1 MTDKQELV
9 VLLGAGASAH
19 VGVPM
24 TPALTTEVV
33 QYPLKGIVKDRLLW
47 MIDPRFKSPLSI
59 PAKGGDFDA
68 IDRTKQAPDFSQTTA
83 IYQAVLDTL
92 KTRFDSPNFEHI
104 LAALEDLEAI
114 SSTQQNKMVDD
125 FRAVIAPFVTISP
138 NQPMFSQPIFLHI
151 AIEELVKLI
160 SKIFQKKLA
169 QRANPE
175 AETKA
180 FFEVLRND
188 FRVSVFNL
196 NYDNLLELSGF
207 PLEDGFIDNRGD
219 FKAFSIKA
227 FQHALS
233 TGKELHCHLHGSLLY
248 GYPRSAP
255 DLMSQLVK
263 YPNPALALQALE
275 GIGVSGT
282 NVKGS
287 NVTGRPLISGFNKLS
302 KLHYSAAPYRAY
314 FRAFGDCL
322 ARNKRL
328 LIVGYGGYDD
338 HINSLIREYMSKHGQ
353 DKRVAYILPRH
364 GKDIGR
370 HPTNGDRLMLEMS
383 HPTDFGHS
391 RTAYYDATNHP
402 VEFSTY
408 GNLALCA
415 AGFPLQKPESLGKII
430 DFLKS

>member
-33 QYPLKGIVKDRLLW
+33 QYQLKGIVKDRLLW
-47 MIDPRFKSPLSI
+47 VNDPRFQSPLSI
-59 PAKGGDFDA
+59 PAKAGAFEA
-68 IDRTKQAPDFSQTTA
+68 IDRTKQAPDFMQTTA

-92 KTRFDSPNFEHI
+92 ETIFDSPNFEHI

-114 SSTQQNKMVDD
+114 SSTQQNKKVDD
-125 FRAVIAPFVTISP
+125 FRTVIAPFVMIS
-138 NQPMFSQPIFLHI
+138 QSHPMFSQPIFLHI

-160 SKIFQKKLA
+160 SKIFQMKLA
-169 QRANPE
+169 QIANPE
-175 AETKA
+175 AETKT
-180 FFEVLRND
+180 FFEGLRND

-207 PLEDGFIDNRGD
+207 PLQDGFIDDRGD
-219 FKAFSIKA
+219 FKEFSIKG
-227 FQHALS
+227 FQDALS

-248 GYPRSAP
+248 GYSRRAT

-263 YPNPALALQALE
+263 YPNPASALLALE

-287 NVTGRPLISGFNKLS
+287 DVTGRPLISGFNKLS

-322 ARNKRL
+322 ARSKRL

-338 HINSLIREYMSKHGQ
+338 HINFLIREYLSKHGQ

-364 GKDIGR
+364 GVDLGR
-370 HPTNGDRLMLEMS
+370 HPTNGDRLMLEIAY
-383 HPTDFGHS
+383 PADFLNS
-391 RTAYYDATNHP
+391 FDAYYDAVNHP
-402 VEFSTY
+402 VEFSIY

-415 AGFPLQKPESLGKII
+415 AGFPLQKPDSLGKII